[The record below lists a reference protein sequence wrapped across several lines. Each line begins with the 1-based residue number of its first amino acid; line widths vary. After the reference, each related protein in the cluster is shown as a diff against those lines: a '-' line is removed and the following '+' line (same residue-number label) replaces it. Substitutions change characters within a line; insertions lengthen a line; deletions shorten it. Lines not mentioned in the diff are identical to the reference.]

1 MTQAQNEAIPEKI
14 TYTLGGLEPREVQF
28 LVDMIATVS
37 QPMVVTQ
44 PIYAKITGQI
54 QAQDQAREAAK
65 NQKKNAPSG
74 ADQPAATKPPA
85 SQQPPKPNAARR
97 SKTK

>member
-1 MTQAQNEAIPEKI
+1 MTQQQQPAAPEKV

-37 QPMVVTQ
+37 QPLVVTQ
-44 PIYAKITGQI
+44 PIYNKITSQI
-54 QAQDQAREAAK
+54 QAQDKAREEAK
-65 NQKKNAPSG
+65 QRKLAKPEPPQG
-74 ADQPAATKPPA
+74 AQPAGAG
-85 SQQPPKPNAARR
+85 QPPKPNAARR